1 MYWDYSLDSVL
12 RSAPK
17 PFLSPVSHPIV
28 RIVLKID
35 EVTHPMTTC
44 QIENILNIHRQQ
56 LD

>member
-28 RIVLKID
+28 RIALKID
-35 EVTHPMTTC
+35 AVTRPMLTF